1 MTTWAPRRRATSVV
15 ALVLTAL
22 FLVFL
27 AWLLLSPQRLEDR
40 LPDGVAAAQHWI
52 SSQFGP
58 QFATID
64 GLDGVA
70 NTAVFVVVGVLAYLV
85 LPRRA
90 WYLALLVSPALSALV
105 ELVQAVALPGRVS
118 DPRDVLAATLGGAI
132 GVGLSALC
140 TALTAQ
146 RRHPEG
152 PA

>member
-1 MTTWAPRRRATSVV
+1 MTSWAPRRRTTSVV
-15 ALVLTAL
+15 ALALTGLLLA
-22 FLVFL
+22 FL
-27 AWLLLSPQRLEDR
+27 AWLLLSPHRLEER
-40 LPDGVAAAQHWI
+40 HPDGVAAVQKWI
-52 SSQFGP
+52 SSQWGP

-64 GLDGVA
+64 WLDGVA
-70 NTAVFVVVGVLAYLV
+70 NTAVFVAVGILAYLV
-85 LPRRA
+85 IPRRA

-118 DPRDVLAATLGGAI
+118 DPRDVLAATVGGAI